1 MKYAKDIDLKI
12 SIGISL
18 LGVFLTCY
26 LWTFVNGG
34 NHWELF
40 GTNTEKFLM
49 KYGSLLII
57 LFSSSLVLP
66 FIIERDKKRFLTGL
80 FSIPVFIFLTR
91 SINEFLD

>member
-1 MKYAKDIDLKI
+1 MLAKIKMKYAKDIDLKI

-40 GTNTEKFLM
+40 ATNTEKFLM
-49 KYGSLLII
+49 DYGNVLVVFFSGVLSIPLL
-57 LFSSSLVLP
+57 FR
-66 FIIERDKKRFLTGL
+66 RDK
-80 FSIPVFIFLTR
+80 
-91 SINEFLD
+91 